1 MAPAVEEGDFIL
13 FKVTPSV
20 CRYKVGVV
28 VVLKRLCEP
37 LMIKRIV
44 ACNGDGSYQLAGD
57 NIDSIPKTDIAKV
70 QKQQILGQVV
80 LKLGRK
86 GMEVLS

>member
-1 MAPAVEEGDFIL
+1 MAPAMEEGDFVL
-13 FKVTPSV
+13 LKVAPCV
-20 CRYKVGVV
+20 RRYDVGAV

-44 ACNGDGSYQLAGD
+44 ACNTDGSYQLAGD
-57 NIDSIPKTDIAKV
+57 NIESIAKADIGKV
-70 QKQQILGQVV
+70 QKQQILGQAV

-86 GMEVLS
+86 GMQFLS